1 MKGGDMLSYITNLV
15 HVSVE
20 PKTVQYLDGHENI
33 KSTMDIY
40 AKVKC
45 NRPEQLVDTVTR
57 AFA

>member
-1 MKGGDMLSYITNLV
+1 MLSYITNLV